1 MVPEIGAAE
10 RMVLVDL
17 IRYNDP
23 GVGPQWGLV
32 SGRKVFDIEGHFE
45 SLSAWLSGS
54 VDNVPGAIRRL
65 ARLVEM
71 GAPVCSLS
79 EIAAAPEGGGRHLL
93 PPVDRQEVW
102 AAGVTYERSRQARQE
117 ESLDGGDVYA
127 RVYAA
132 ERPEIFFKAT
142 AEKVV
147 GPGAPVGIRG
157 DAEWSVPEPELAL
170 ILNPAMQVAGFTIGN
185 DLSSRDIEGAN
196 PLYLPQAKV
205 YTASCALGPAI
216 RLVSAGSWPEL
227 AISISIERRG
237 QVVVADSTSTGR
249 LHRSLAD
256 LTHYLGR
263 SSQFPHGAVLLT
275 GTGIVPPN
283 DFSLVEGDTVSIEIE
298 TLGRLIN
305 PVIVV

>member
-1 MVPEIGAAE
+1 
-10 RMVLVDL
+10 
-17 IRYNDP
+17 
-23 GVGPQWGLV
+23 
-32 SGRKVFDIEGHFE
+32 VFDIGGQFE
-45 SLSAWLSGS
+45 SLSTWLSDS
-54 VDNVPGAIRRL
+54 VNNVPGAIRRL
-65 ARLVEM
+65 ARLIEM
-71 GAPVCSLS
+71 GEPVCSLS
-79 EIAAAPEGGGRHLL
+79 EIAADPGSEDRYLL

-117 ESLDGGDVYA
+117 ESQDGGDVYA

-132 ERPEIFFKAT
+132 DRPEIFFKAP

-147 GPGAPVGIRG
+147 GPGAPVGIRR
-157 DAEWSVPEPELAL
+157 DADWSVPEPELAL
-170 ILNPAMQVAGFTIGN
+170 VLNPAMQVAGFTIGN

-216 RLVSAGSWPEL
+216 RLVAAGSWPEL

-237 QVVVADSTSTGR
+237 QVVFADSTSTSR
-249 LHRSLAD
+249 LHRTLSD
-256 LTHYLGR
+256 LSQYLGR

-283 DFSLVEGDTVSIEIE
+283 DFTLAEGDIVSIEIE
-298 TLGRLIN
+298 TLGRLTN
-305 PVIVV
+305 PVMVV